1 MDQTRKMKVS
11 ELAAASGVSAPTI
24 HFYVKEGL
32 LPRPFKTGRTMA
44 YYTEEHLEGLRMV
57 KSLRE
62 AKYSIAMIRQ
72 VLAEKSAE
80 KELATPR
87 QKSHGTRREDILNAA
102 ILLFREKGFNETSIT
117 DIIQHAG
124 AGRGTF
130 YAYFDN
136 KEELFFECADKVFL
150 KIDRDHEEIERETDI
165 LQKLKLRGRYFC
177 SRYPKV
183 IDMLNLIRG
192 ATLGGNEAFRE
203 KLNQIMDNLAKPIA
217 EDIERGI
224 QQGVVNPGE
233 PEIIAWMLVGI
244 IEYCSYLL
252 YEQGADTAEPL
263 LREAWDIIARGC
275 VAEGIHAGQ

>member
-1 MDQTRKMKVS
+1 MNQKRQMRVS
-11 ELAAASGVSAPTI
+11 ELAAATGVSAPTI

-32 LPRPFKTGRTMA
+32 LPKPFKTGQTMA
-44 YYTEEHLEGLRMV
+44 YYTDEHLESLRMI

-72 VLAEKSAE
+72 ILAEKSAGG
-80 KELATPR
+80 ELAKPQ
-87 QKSHGTRREDILNAA
+87 QKSGSTRREDLLNSA

-150 KIDRDHEEIERETDI
+150 EIDRGRKEIENEPDI
-165 LQKLKLRGRYFC
+165 LLKLQLRGTYF
-177 SRYPKV
+177 SNFYPKA

-203 KLNQIMDNLAKPIA
+203 KLNQIMDNLAKPIT
-217 EDIERGI
+217 EDI
-224 QQGVVNPGE
+224 QQGIKEGVLSPAE
-233 PEIIAWMLVGI
+233 PEIVAWMLVGMA
-244 IEYCSYLL
+244 EYSNYLL
-252 YEQGADTAEPL
+252 YEQDGIDIAQQKKDL
-263 LREAWDIIARGC
+263 WDIIYRGC
-275 VAEGIHAGQ
+275 IAEESDAEH